1 MKSKRTLKIC
11 VDIAMITALLFL
23 MAYSLIGETA
33 HEWIGIAMLILFVMH
48 HMLNSRWAR
57 NIFNGKYIVVR
68 VWQDLCSVELFY
80 HGMYSLFCLFE
91 QDKVGREQC
100 ICYALIGDL

>member
-57 NIFNGKYIVVR
+57 LGENHAFT
-68 VWQDLCSVELFY
+68 LCLLGICGDEPSYRISRFYRTLFY
-80 HGMYSLFCLFE
+80 RISKMVQIKEKIS
-91 QDKVGREQC
+91 
-100 ICYALIGDL
+100 

>member
-23 MAYSLIGETA
+23 MAYFLIGETA

-48 HMLNSRWAR
+48 HMLNSR
-57 NIFNGKYIVVR
+57 
-68 VWQDLCSVELFY
+68 
-80 HGMYSLFCLFE
+80 
-91 QDKVGREQC
+91 
-100 ICYALIGDL
+100 